1 MNVTVGR
8 VKRKPDVGDVI
19 EYDNTSRK
27 KSRKHG
33 FYMLCESNQDGY
45 FVMSLTGQKGRMTF
59 YGSIESLLANQSN
72 IINIYPKEDWE
83 LGLNKIA

>member
-8 VKRKPDVGDVI
+8 VTRKPDVGDVI

-27 KSRKHG
+27 KARKHG

-45 FVMSLTGQKGRMTF
+45 FVMSLTGQKR
-59 YGSIESLLANQSN
+59 
-72 IINIYPKEDWE
+72 
-83 LGLNKIA
+83 